1 MIEKLEELMSLL
13 LHNIL
18 TEEFMGLHGS
28 QFAQSFYQNLFEFLQ
43 EQHLW
48 LYFWSLQ
55 NLDQIISLINKI
67 QIIRLGL
74 MSEFY

>member
-18 TEEFMGLHGS
+18 AEKFMGLHGS
-28 QFAQSFYQNLFEFLQ
+28 QLAQSFYQHLFEFLQ